1 MLLASPVRLPY
12 QPLKS
17 ADPVQLR
24 RDTPEPKPGFEQ
36 ALGAARRSAF
46 GSGAAVVQ
54 FGAVALGL
62 ARQARASGAAP
73 ADTGGT
79 EAAEVAPDDESSETQ
94 SDARAAADESAP
106 STSAQ
111 PSVARG
117 AEAGNDEGGKG
128 EDGSAER
135 SDAERQEI
143 AELKRRD
150 SEVRTHEQA
159 HKATGGAYT
168 GSIRLSYQ
176 MGPDGKRYA
185 VEGSVPIDVSP
196 IPGDPAATLRKM
208 EVVHRAANA
217 PASPSSADR
226 GVAAQAQRVTQQAR
240 AQMAAE
246 RYAQASELLPRA

>member
-1 MLLASPVRLPY
+1 MLLSSPVRLPF

-17 ADPVQLR
+17 ADPVRLR
-24 RDTPEPKPGFEQ
+24 RETEESKQGFEQ
-36 ALGAARRSAF
+36 ALGAARRSVQ

-54 FGAVALGL
+54 FGAIALGL
-62 ARQARASGAAP
+62 ARQAPGDTA
-73 ADTGGT
+73 ADTTTT
-79 EAAEVAPDDESSETQ
+79 EAAATPEGEDEATSETQ
-94 SDARAAADESAP
+94 SDAKAEASGAAS
-106 STSAQ
+106 SSSAQ
-111 PSVARG
+111 PAVGRG
-117 AEAGNDEGGKG
+117 SPANAGENGDAE
-128 EDGSAER
+128 S

-150 SEVRTHEQA
+150 REVRAHEQA
-159 HKATGGAYT
+159 HKTAGGAHA

-196 IPGDPAATLRKM
+196 VAGDPAATLRKM

-226 GVAAQAQRVTQQAR
+226 AVAAQAQRASQQAR

-246 RYAQASELLPRA
+246 RYAQASELVPRA

>member
-1 MLLASPVRLPY
+1 LPS

-24 RDTPEPKPGFEQ
+24 RETEESKQGFEQ
-36 ALGAARRSAF
+36 ALNAARRSVL

-62 ARQARASGAAP
+62 ARQAPAGDGAPVDTNTVEAAP
-73 ADTGGT
+73 TPEEG
-79 EAAEVAPDDESSETQ
+79 APSETE
-94 SDARAAADESAP
+94 SDAKTAAGSAA
-106 STSAQ
+106 SSSSAQ
-111 PSVARG
+111 PAVGRG
-117 AEAGNDEGGKG
+117 AEASNGDSGN
-128 EDGSAER
+128 AES

-143 AELKRRD
+143 AEMKRRD
-150 SEVRTHEQA
+150 REVRTHEQA
-159 HKATGGAYT
+159 HKASGGAYT

-196 IPGDPAATLRKM
+196 VPGDPAATLRKM

-226 GVAAQAQRVTQQAR
+226 AVAAQAQRATQQAR

-246 RYAQASELLPRA
+246 RYAQASELVPRA

>member
-1 MLLASPVRLPY
+1 MLLTNPVRLPY
-12 QPLKS
+12 QPLRS

-24 RDTPEPKPGFEQ
+24 RESEESKQGFEQ
-36 ALGAARRSAF
+36 ALSAARRSVL

-62 ARQARASGAAP
+62 ARQAPATDGGPVDTSTLEPATAP
-73 ADTGGT
+73 EEE
-79 EAAEVAPDDESSETQ
+79 EATSETQ
-94 SDARAAADESAP
+94 SDAKAAAGSAG
-106 STSAQ
+106 SSSSAQ
-111 PSVARG
+111 PAVGRG
-117 AEAGNDEGGKG
+117 SEANSRDGDDNAE
-128 EDGSAER
+128 S

-143 AELKRRD
+143 AEMKRRD
-150 SEVRTHEQA
+150 REVRTHEQA
-159 HKATGGAYT
+159 HKAAGGAYA

-196 IPGDPAATLRKM
+196 VAGDPAATLRKI

-226 GVAAQAQRVTQQAR
+226 GVAAQAQRASQQAR

-246 RYAQASELLPRA
+246 RYAQASELVPRA